1 MYLNKSLALRM
12 ICSGSVLIALSLCFK
27 PVHGFTLYGKIYP
40 QWQVDRFSGGAV
52 AGTDVGHM
60 GTLKNNQTV
69 LSSSVQTK
77 ENSSDWNWSNSYV
90 GLKSEYS
97 RDQLRFGFDYQLLI
111 DTVGD
116 EPAITNIKNNL
127 DTRDAF
133 VYIDS
138 TEWGRLAF
146 GKMDSIYKDWGDRYP
161 MLGVS
166 SGNFVS
172 TARILSRAAWR
183 SKGSTSF
190 HNRRNNTL
198 LYSTPVINHFQ
209 AGASY
214 SFNEGPNGPGGPG
227 TQLAAFAIRW
237 VSDPWYVAV
246 AREIHFDWLPMSLG
260 ASNSGA
266 DSIVNEASQTRSRD
280 QATRISLGYK
290 LARWRLAVDVSRLEY
305 RESTPLTSLGKFES
319 YENLTGQV
327 SVEYRW
333 TEQWRLAMNYVH
345 GSSGQCRLT
354 GGMSCSTQ
362 GLGGYQV
369 SGGVLYNY
377 DKHLSLF
384 ALIADVH
391 NRPASRYGSSS
402 QGSDLMSYAA
412 GLMVKF

>member
-1 MYLNKSLALRM
+1 M
-12 ICSGSVLIALSLCFK
+12 IAFGLSFSS
-27 PVHGFTLYGKIYP
+27 VHGLTLYGKIYP

-60 GTLKNNQTV
+60 GTLKNNQTL

-90 GLKSEYS
+90 GLKSEHS
-97 RDQLRFGFDYQLLI
+97 HQQFRFGFDYQLLI

-116 EPAITNIKNNL
+116 EPVFTNIKNNL

-133 VYIDS
+133 VYVDS
-138 TEWGRLAF
+138 PELGRLAF
-146 GKMDSIYKDWGDRYP
+146 GKIDSIYKDWGDRYP

-172 TARILSRAAWR
+172 TSRILSRAAWR

-198 LYSTPVINHFQ
+198 LYNTPVINHFQ

-237 VSDPWYVAV
+237 VSDPWYVAL
-246 AREIHFDWLPMSLG
+246 AREIRFDWLPMSLG
-260 ASNSGA
+260 VTSPGA
-266 DSIVNEASQTRSRD
+266 DSIMNETSQASSRD
-280 QATRISLGYK
+280 QATRISMGYEQ
-290 LARWRLAVDVSRLEY
+290 ARWRLAVDIARLEY
-305 RESTPLTSLGKFES
+305 RESTQAPTLGKFES

-333 TEQWRLAMNYVH
+333 TEQWRFAMNYVH
-345 GSSGQCRLT
+345 GSSGQCQLT

-369 SGGVLYNY
+369 SGGILYRH
-377 DKHLSLF
+377 DKNLSLF
-384 ALIADVH
+384 ALVADVH
-391 NRPASRYGSSS
+391 NRPASRYGSAS
-402 QGSDLMSYAA
+402 QGSDLMSVAT
-412 GLMVKF
+412 GLMVNF

>member
-1 MYLNKSLALRM
+1 M
-12 ICSGSVLIALSLCFK
+12 IAFGLSLSS
-27 PVHGFTLYGKIYP
+27 VHALTLYGKIYP
-40 QWQVDRFSGGAV
+40 QWQVDRFSGGAL

-60 GTLKNNQTV
+60 GSLKNNQTL

-90 GLKSEYS
+90 GLKSEHS
-97 RDQLRFGFDYQLLI
+97 HQQFRFGFDYQLLI
-111 DTVGD
+111 DTVGG
-116 EPAITNIKNNL
+116 EPAFTNIKNNL

-133 VYIDS
+133 VYVDS
-138 TEWGRLAF
+138 PELGRLAF

-172 TARILSRAAWR
+172 TSRILSRAAWK

-198 LYSTPVINHFQ
+198 LYHTPVINHFQ

-237 VSDPWYVAV
+237 ASDPWYVAL
-246 AREIHFDWLPMSLG
+246 AREVHFDWLPMSLG
-260 ASNSGA
+260 VTSPGA
-266 DSIVNEASQTRSRD
+266 DSIMNDGSQASSRD
-280 QATRISLGYK
+280 QATRISMGYER
-290 LARWRLAVDVSRLEY
+290 ARWRLAVDIARLEY
-305 RESTPLTSLGKFES
+305 RESTQAPTLGKFES

-345 GSSGQCRLT
+345 GSSGQCQLT

-369 SGGVLYNY
+369 SGGILYRH
-377 DKHLSLF
+377 DKNLSLF
-384 ALIADVH
+384 ALVADVH
-391 NRPASRYGSSS
+391 NRPASRYGSAS
-402 QGSDLMSYAA
+402 QGSDLMSVAT
-412 GLMVKF
+412 GLMVNF